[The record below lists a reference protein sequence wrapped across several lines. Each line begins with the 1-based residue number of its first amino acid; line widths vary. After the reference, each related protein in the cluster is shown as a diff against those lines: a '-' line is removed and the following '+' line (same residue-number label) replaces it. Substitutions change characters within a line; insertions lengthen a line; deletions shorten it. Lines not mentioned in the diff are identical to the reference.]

1 MQFKRGLRLLK
12 GVVCLLFLSNVP
24 GAMFIQ
30 GCTFIPDSR
39 VMELILWPVLANWNH
54 CAPPPRLTDRA
65 CQTYL
70 HQGTTTNMYTAA
82 LVPMP
87 L

>member
-39 VMELILWPVLANWNH
+39 VGGQSVDTVRFSFQI
-54 CAPPPRLTDRA
+54 
-65 CQTYL
+65 
-70 HQGTTTNMYTAA
+70 GSAA
-82 LVPMP
+82 LISGLFLFLDLFILFSFMIRFE
-87 L
+87 

>member
-30 GCTFIPDSR
+30 GCTFILDFTFSFVKFDLSQVQYPSQEHDFSFF
-39 VMELILWPVLANWNH
+39 VQTNLYNFLCMLIYQ
-54 CAPPPRLTDRA
+54 RMI
-65 CQTYL
+65 
-70 HQGTTTNMYTAA
+70 NMSQKF
-82 LVPMP
+82 
-87 L
+87 